1 MLHKEFCK
9 FFEKKNLI
17 TVWKILLAKKLQ
29 PAQITDKTYV
39 FFQYYGDSDF
49 ESRFALQDRSLEY
62 IKNNRR
68 FHFPFFD
75 N

>member
-9 FFEKKNLI
+9 FFEKKLDSR
-17 TVWKILLAKKLQ
+17 LEELLQ

-39 FFQYYGDSDF
+39 FFQYYGDSGF
-49 ESRFALQDRSLEY
+49 ESRFALQDRSLEF
-62 IKNNRR
+62 IKNRWK
-68 FHFPFFD
+68 FLFPFFD

>member
-9 FFEKKNLI
+9 FFEKNLI
-17 TVWKILLAKKLQ
+17 AGWKLLLAKKLQ

-39 FFQYYGDSDF
+39 FFNIYGDSGF
-49 ESRFALQDRSLEY
+49 VSRFALQDRSLEY
-62 IKNNRR
+62 IKDSRR
-68 FHFPFFD
+68 FLFPFFD